1 MKPCWITSYLYLSQ
15 INAFVIKI
23 WSGCPCGLWICLMM
37 HCVIVLQCIAAWC
50 TGTFHSEAS
59 INNHSNLQV
68 SSRFRGFLFFHNP
81 RCCCGVC
88 LHHCALIRHLGYR
101 GSTQILYLK
110 LSILQVKVI
119 IFNSLQK
126 IGWNAVNHTISLQS
140 CRIIPY
146 FYVYITVQ
154 KSWITL
160 HFFIFSFQATW
171 LFFNFLKW
179 FWAVVLKAF
188 WRSFNVFWGHC
199 LLFHQSSVQFL
210 QKNFFLNFLRPVSKH
225 IHLSCQR

>member
-160 HFFIFSFQATW
+160 HFFIFSFQAT
-171 LFFNFLKW
+171 LFQLFKVVLSSSSQGFLKV
-179 FWAVVLKAF
+179 FQRFLGALPAFPPIFSPVLTKEF
-188 WRSFNVFWGHC
+188 
-199 LLFHQSSVQFL
+199 
-210 QKNFFLNFLRPVSKH
+210 FFLIF
-225 IHLSCQR
+225 